1 MRRTT
6 ISTRT
11 DTLFPYTTLLRSLRL
26 HLVAEQEF
34 QDRRALLLGHALEM
48 RGVGEVHVE
57 RLAARLGVG
66 AHRRVQRAEL
76 VDLEAGGRAL
86 HRLAAR
92 LMHAALSRA
101 VPRGAAGEKAEQRK
115 VPALIGEGRVGETG
129 GGSCGMRREG

>member
-34 QDRRALLLGHALEM
+34 QDRRALLLDHALEM

-66 AHRRVQRAEL
+66 AHRRVPRAEL
-76 VDLEAGGRAL
+76 VALEAGGPAL

-92 LMHAALSRA
+92 LIHGPLARA
-101 VPRGAAGEKAEQRK
+101 VHCGERVETDGQRRGQAHTSRGR
-115 VPALIGEGRVGETG
+115 VVGTHRRGEGGERV
-129 GGSCGMRREG
+129 

>member
-66 AHRRVQRAEL
+66 AHRRVPQAEL
-76 VDLEAGGRAL
+76 VALEAGRRAL
-86 HRLAAR
+86 HRPAAR
-92 LMHAALSRA
+92 LLHGALPRA
-101 VPRGAAGEKAEQRK
+101 VHRGEAADTAGTRRGRAPLGE
-115 VPALIGEGRVGETG
+115 VMVDG
-129 GGSCGMRREG
+129 